1 MQVYPKDRTRARSD
15 ERPDV
20 SGPSAVAVRKAVILA
35 AGIGD
40 RLRPFTNTHPKC
52 LVSVAGVP
60 ILENALVRLSE
71 VGTKDVVI
79 VVGHFGDMIKERFGD
94 RFAGMSVS
102 YVVSEDFRTT
112 NNIYSLWLARS
123 HLTEDVLLLE
133 ADIFFERAVLDRLL
147 SSGPGNL
154 AVVSQH
160 QSWMSGTVV
169 SLAEDNRIAALFD
182 SQHQGAEFDYSKV
195 FKTANLYLFRG
206 DFLRRYFVPHL
217 EAYVASGDVDEYY
230 ESVLHTLGHR
240 GKNQLTG
247 VVCDDLKWYEIDDE
261 SDRLE
266 AEYLFLSP
274 TERYEHVSTQH
285 GGYWRFGF
293 TDHAYLYNPYY
304 PPPTL
309 FTHFQNHLRDLV
321 LNYPVGQ
328 QVVARLV
335 GTLIDQPM
343 ERIAV
348 GNGASE
354 LIKIIAGRFPGRIIC
369 PVPSFNEYEN
379 AGNDGEFIPFALDGP
394 SFELDVDA
402 FAEAALASEARIAV
416 VLNPNNPTGLTVPK
430 EDLLRLAK
438 SLHEGG
444 CKLIVDE
451 SFIDFAAQRNE
462 LSVEGCLEEAPNL
475 AVLKSL
481 SKSFGIG
488 GLRLGYLVTADEE
501 LRRFVRSELHIW
513 NINSFAESFLRL
525 APRYHRQFK
534 QSCIRVASDCDSLYN
549 GLRQIPG
556 IHPYKSEANFVFCR
570 LPPDSPSSPEV
581 AKRMFTE
588 YNILVKHCAAKA
600 MPDGDRYLRIASRT
614 GPDNDR
620 FVVGLARIL
629 EKAADETQHS
639 EDVENPIRRNAADS
653 TPRPA

>member
-1 MQVYPKDRTRARSD
+1 MQLYPNGQTQAPPDK
-15 ERPDV
+15 RPGLPDQ
-20 SGPSAVAVRKAVILA
+20 STSPVRKAVILA

-40 RLRPFTNTHPKC
+40 RLRPFTHTHPKC
-52 LVSVAGVP
+52 LVTVAGVP
-60 ILENALVRLSE
+60 ILENALLRLSE

-79 VVGHFGDMIKERFGD
+79 VVGHFGDMIKDRFGHH
-94 RFAGMSVS
+94 FAGMALT

-112 NNIYSLWLARS
+112 NNIYSLWLVRS

-133 ADIFFERAVLDRLL
+133 ADVFFERAVLDRLL

-154 AVVSQH
+154 AAVSQH

-169 SLAEDNRIAALFD
+169 SLDDDSRIAALFD
-182 SQHQGAEFDYSKV
+182 SHHQGADFDYSKV

-206 DFLRRYFVPHL
+206 DFLSRYFVPHL

-240 GKNQLTG
+240 GKNQLNG
-247 VVCDDLKWYEIDDE
+247 VVCDDLKWFEIDDE
-261 SDRLE
+261 SDRLA

-274 TERYEHVSTQH
+274 AERYEHVSTQH
-285 GGYWRFGF
+285 GGYWRFGL
-293 TDHAYLYNPYY
+293 TDHAYLYNLYY

-328 QVVARLV
+328 EVVARLV
-335 GTLIDQPM
+335 GTLIDQPV
-343 ERIAV
+343 ERIVV

-354 LIKIIAGRFPGRIIC
+354 LIKIIAGRFQGRIIC

-379 AGNDGEFIPFALDGP
+379 ACNDGEFLPFALDGP

-402 FAEAALASEARIAV
+402 FAEAALAGEARVAV

-438 SLHEGG
+438 SLHGGG

-451 SFIDFAAQRNE
+451 SFIDFAAKRNE
-462 LSVEGCLEEAPNL
+462 LSVEGCLDEAPNL

-534 QSCIRVASDCDSLYN
+534 QSCIRVASDCDGLYN

-556 IHPYKSEANFVFCR
+556 LRPYKSEANFVLCR

-581 AKRMFTE
+581 AERMFIE
-588 YNILVKHCAAKA
+588 YNILVKHCAGKA
-600 MPDGDRYLRIASRT
+600 MLDGDRYLRIASRT
-614 GPDNDR
+614 GPDNST
-620 FVVGLARIL
+620 FVTGLARIL
-629 EKAADETQHS
+629 NQPTDEAPQRDAATPDRAATGRI
-639 EDVENPIRRNAADS
+639 IR
-653 TPRPA
+653 PPV

>member
-1 MQVYPKDRTRARSD
+1 MKLT
-15 ERPDV
+15 
-20 SGPSAVAVRKAVILA
+20 
-35 AGIGD
+35 
-40 RLRPFTNTHPKC
+40 
-52 LVSVAGVP
+52 
-60 ILENALVRLSE
+60 
-71 VGTKDVVI
+71 
-79 VVGHFGDMIKERFGD
+79 
-94 RFAGMSVS
+94 
-102 YVVSEDFRTT
+102 YVESEDFRTT

-133 ADIFFERAVLDRLL
+133 ADVFFERAVLDRLL

-154 AVVSQH
+154 AAVSQH

-169 SLAEDNRIAALFD
+169 SLNEDNRIAALFD
-182 SQHQGAEFDYSKV
+182 SHHQGADFDYSKV

-206 DFLRRYFVPHL
+206 DFLSRYFVPHL

-240 GKNQLTG
+240 GKNQLNG

-261 SDRLE
+261 SDRLD
-266 AEYLFLSP
+266 AEYLFQSP
-274 TERYEHVSTQH
+274 AERYEHVSTQY

-309 FTHFQNHLRDLV
+309 FTHFRNHLRDLV

-328 QVVARLV
+328 EVVARLV

-343 ERIAV
+343 ERIVV

-354 LIKIIAGRFPGRIIC
+354 LIKIISGRFPGRMIC

-379 AGNDGEFIPFALDGP
+379 ACNEGDFIPFALDDP

-402 FAEAALASEARIAV
+402 FAEAAIAGQARVAV
-416 VLNPNNPTGLTVPK
+416 VVSPNNPTGLTVPK

-438 SLHEGG
+438 SLEAVD

-451 SFIDFAAQRNE
+451 SFIDFATKRNE
-462 LSVEGCLEEAPNL
+462 LSVEGCLEQAPNL

-488 GLRLGYLVTADEE
+488 GLRLGYLVTADDE
-501 LRRFVRSELHIW
+501 LREFIQSELHIW
-513 NINSFAESFLRL
+513 NINGFAESFLRL
-525 APRYHRQFK
+525 APRYHRQFN
-534 QSCIRVASDCDSLYN
+534 QSCVRVASDCDGLYE

-556 IHPYKSEANFVFCR
+556 MHPYKSDANFVLCR
-570 LPPDSPSSPEV
+570 LPPDAPSSPEI
-581 AKRMFTE
+581 AERMFIE
-588 YNILVKHCAAKA
+588 YDIFVKHCAGKA

-614 GPDNDR
+614 GPDNNA
-620 FVVGLARIL
+620 FVTGLARIL
-629 EKAADETQHS
+629 NQ
-639 EDVENPIRRNAADS
+639 
-653 TPRPA
+653 PA

>member
-1 MQVYPKDRTRARSD
+1 MQVYPNGQARTRQKVH
-15 ERPDV
+15 PDV
-20 SGPSAVAVRKAVILA
+20 EVRTPTPVRTAVILA

-40 RLRPFTNTHPKC
+40 RLRPFTDTHPKC
-52 LVSVAGVP
+52 LASVAGVP
-60 ILENALVRLSE
+60 ILENALDRLSE
-71 VGTKDVVI
+71 VGTKDVVL
-79 VVGHFGDMIKERFGD
+79 VVGHFGDMIKNRFGE
-94 RFAGMSVS
+94 RYAGMTLT

-112 NNIYSLWLARS
+112 NNIYSLWLAREY
-123 HLTEDVLLLE
+123 LTEDVLLLE
-133 ADIFFERAVLDRLL
+133 ADVFFERAVLERML

-154 AVVSQH
+154 AAVSQH

-182 SQHQGAEFDYSKV
+182 SHHQGVDFDYSKV

-217 EAYVASGDVDEYY
+217 EAYVTSGDVDEYY

-266 AEYLFLSP
+266 AEYLFSSP
-274 TERYEHVSTQH
+274 ADRYDHVSTQH

-293 TDHAYLYNPYY
+293 VDHAYLYNPYY

-309 FTHFQNHLRDLV
+309 FTHFHNHLRDLV

-328 QVVARLV
+328 EVVARLV
-335 GTLIDQPM
+335 GTMIDQPM
-343 ERIAV
+343 ERIVV

-354 LIKIIAGRFPGRIIC
+354 FIRILSGRFPGRVIC

-379 AGNDGEFIPFALDGP
+379 ACEDGDFIPFRLEGP
-394 SFELDVDA
+394 SFDLDVDA
-402 FAEAALASEARIAV
+402 FAEAALDGDARLAV
-416 VLNPNNPTGLTVPK
+416 VLNPNNPTGLTVLR

-438 SLHEGG
+438 RLNDGG

-451 SFIDFAAQRNE
+451 SFIDFSAQRNE
-462 LSVEGCLEEAPNL
+462 LSVEGFLDEAPNM

-488 GLRLGYLVTADEE
+488 GLRLGYLLTADED
-501 LRRFVRSELHIW
+501 LREFVRSELHIW

-534 QSCIRVASDCDSLYN
+534 QSCSRVASDRDRLYE
-549 GLRQIPG
+549 GLNEIPG
-556 IHPYKSEANFVFCR
+556 MFPYKSEANFILCR
-570 LPPDSPSSPEV
+570 LPPGSPSSPEI
-581 AKRMFTE
+581 AKQLFVE
-588 YNILVKHCAAKA
+588 YNIFVKHCAGKA
-600 MPDGDRYLRIASRT
+600 MEDGDRFLRIASRT
-614 GPDNDR
+614 TADNDA
-620 FVVGLARIL
+620 FVASLASL
-629 EKAADETQHS
+629 VAG
-639 EDVENPIRRNAADS
+639 
-653 TPRPA
+653 PAPVV

>member
-1 MQVYPKDRTRARSD
+1 MQVFPNDNSLARND
-15 ERPDV
+15 ERPEAPDLKV
-20 SGPSAVAVRKAVILA
+20 LPVRRAVILA

-52 LVSVAGVP
+52 LVEVAGVP
-60 ILENALVRLSE
+60 ILENALLRLSE
-71 VGTKDVVI
+71 VGTEDVII
-79 VVGHFGDMIKERFGD
+79 VVGHFADMIKDRFGTH
-94 RFAGMSVS
+94 FAGMTLT

-123 HLTEDVLLLE
+123 YLTEDVLLLE
-133 ADIFFERAVLDRLL
+133 ADVFFERAVLDRLL

-154 AVVSQH
+154 AAVSQH

-169 SLAEDNRIAALFD
+169 SLNEAGQIAALFD
-182 SQHQGAEFDYSKV
+182 SHHQGADFDYSKV
-195 FKTANLYLFRG
+195 FKTANLYVFRG
-206 DFLRRYFVPHL
+206 DFLRRFFVPHL
-217 EAYVASGDVDEYY
+217 DAYVASGDVDEYY

-240 GKNQLTG
+240 GKNQLNG
-247 VVCDDLKWYEIDDE
+247 VVCDDLKWFEIDDE
-261 SDRLE
+261 SDRLA

-274 TERYEHVSTQH
+274 AERYDHVSTQH

-309 FTHFQNHLRDLV
+309 FTHFRNHLRDLV
-321 LNYPVGQ
+321 LNYPAGQ
-328 QVVARLV
+328 DVVARLV

-343 ERIAV
+343 ERIVV

-354 LIKIIAGRFPGRIIC
+354 LIKIISGRFPGRVIC

-379 AGNDGEFIPFALDGP
+379 ACNDGDFIAFPLDEP
-394 SFELDVDA
+394 DFELDVDA
-402 FAEAALASEARIAV
+402 FAKEALAGEARVAV
-416 VLNPNNPTGLTVPK
+416 VLSPNNPTGSTVPK

-438 SLHEGG
+438 TLQEGD

-451 SFIDFAAQRNE
+451 SFIDFSGQRNE
-462 LSVEGCLEEAPNL
+462 LSVEGCLDQAPNL

-501 LRRFVRSELHIW
+501 LRSFVGSELHIW
-513 NINSFAESFLRL
+513 NINGFAESFLRL

-534 QSCIRVASDCDSLYN
+534 HSCERVAADRD
-549 GLRQIPG
+549 GLHDGLNQIPG
-556 IHPYKSEANFVFCR
+556 VRAHESEANFVFCR
-570 LPPDSPSSPEV
+570 LPPGGPSSPEI
-581 AKRMFTE
+581 AKRLFVDHD
-588 YNILVKHCAAKA
+588 IFVKHCAGKA
-600 MPDGDRYLRIASRT
+600 MSNGDRYLRIASRT
-614 GPDNDR
+614 KPDNDA
-620 FVVGLARIL
+620 FI
-629 EKAADETQHS
+629 AALNHLLQATEG
-639 EDVENPIRRNAADS
+639 
-653 TPRPA
+653 

>member
-1 MQVYPKDRTRARSD
+1 MQVFPNELIQARQKVPPEGSSGSPVPVRTA
-15 ERPDV
+15 
-20 SGPSAVAVRKAVILA
+20 ILLA

-40 RLRPFTNTHPKC
+40 RLRPFTDTHPKC
-52 LVSVAGVP
+52 LAKVAGVP
-60 ILENALVRLSE
+60 IIENALARLSE
-71 VGTKDVVI
+71 VGTKDVVL
-79 VVGHFGDMIKERFGD
+79 VVGHFGDMIRGRFGD
-94 RFAGMSVS
+94 RFQGMTLT

-112 NNIYSLWLARS
+112 NNIYSLWLARH

-133 ADIFFERAVLDRLL
+133 ADVFFERAVLDRML

-154 AVVSQH
+154 AAVSQH

-169 SLAEDNRIAALFD
+169 SLDEEGHIAALFD
-182 SQHQGAEFDYSKV
+182 SHHQGIDFDYSKV

-217 EAYVASGDVDEYY
+217 EAYVTSGDVDEYY

-240 GKNQLTG
+240 GKHQLTG

-266 AEYLFLSP
+266 AEYLFSSP
-274 TERYEHVSTQH
+274 AERYEHVSTQH

-309 FTHFQNHLRDLV
+309 FTHFHNHLQDLV

-328 QVVARLV
+328 EVVARLV
-335 GTLIDQPM
+335 GTMIDQPM
-343 ERIAV
+343 ERIVV

-354 LIKIIAGRFPGRIIC
+354 FIRILAGRFPGKVIC

-379 AGNDGEFIPFALDGP
+379 ACDEGDFIPFALEAP
-394 SFELDVDA
+394 SFDLDVDE
-402 FAEAALASEARIAV
+402 FAEAALAGEARLAV
-416 VLNPNNPTGLTVPK
+416 VLNPNNPTGLTVPR

-438 SLHEGG
+438 RLNDEG

-451 SFIDFAAQRNE
+451 SFIDFSAQRGE
-462 LSVEGCLEEAPNL
+462 LSVEAHLDEAPNL
-475 AVLKSL
+475 TVLKSL

-488 GLRLGYLVTADEE
+488 GLRLGYILTADDE
-501 LRRFVRSELHIW
+501 LREFVRSELHIW

-525 APRYHRQFK
+525 APRFHRQFK
-534 QSCIRVASDCDSLYN
+534 QSCNRVASDRDGLYD
-549 GLRQIPG
+549 GLNEIPG
-556 IHPYKSEANFVFCR
+556 MRPYKSEANFVLCR
-570 LPPDSPSSPEV
+570 LPDDSPSSPEI
-581 AKRMFTE
+581 AKQMFVK
-588 YNILVKHCAAKA
+588 YNIFVKHCAGKA
-600 MPDGDRYLRIASRT
+600 MAEGDRFLRIASRT
-614 GPDNDR
+614 AADNDL
-620 FVVGLARIL
+620 FVAGLASL
-629 EKAADETQHS
+629 LTEEANEVPLA
-639 EDVENPIRRNAADS
+639 
-653 TPRPA
+653 

>member
-1 MQVYPKDRTRARSD
+1 MQLYPNEQSQTRP
-15 ERPDV
+15 ETRPGL
-20 SGPSAVAVRKAVILA
+20 SRHSLSPVRKAVILA

-40 RLRPFTNTHPKC
+40 RLRPFTDTHPKC
-52 LVSVAGVP
+52 LVTVAGVP

-71 VGTKDVVI
+71 VGTEDVVI
-79 VVGHFGDMIKERFGD
+79 VVGHFGDMIKERFGEN
-94 RFAGMSVS
+94 FAGMALT

-133 ADIFFERAVLDRLL
+133 ADVFFERAVLERLL

-154 AVVSQH
+154 AAVAQH

-169 SLAEDNRIAALFD
+169 SLDEDRRIAALFD
-182 SQHQGAEFDYSKV
+182 SHHQGADFDYSRV

-206 DFLRRYFVPHL
+206 DFLGRYFVPHL

-240 GKNQLTG
+240 GKNQLNG

-261 SDRLE
+261 SDRLA
-266 AEYLFLSP
+266 AEYLFQSP
-274 TERYEHVSTQH
+274 AERYEHVSTQH

-304 PPPTL
+304 PPPSL
-309 FTHFQNHLRDLV
+309 FAHFRNHLHDLV

-328 QVVARLV
+328 EVVARLI

-343 ERIAV
+343 ERIVV

-379 AGNDGEFIPFALDGP
+379 ACNDGDFIPFRLDGP

-402 FAEAALASEARIAV
+402 FAEAAVAGGARVAV
-416 VLNPNNPTGLTVPK
+416 VLNPNNPTGLTVAK
-430 EDLLRLAK
+430 DDILRLAA
-438 SLHEGG
+438 SLEASG

-451 SFIDFAAQRNE
+451 SFIDFAVKRDE
-462 LSVEGCLEEAPNL
+462 LSVEGCLEEVPNL

-488 GLRLGYLVTADEE
+488 GLRLGYLVTADDE
-501 LRRFVRSELHIW
+501 LRDFVRSELHIW
-513 NINSFAESFLRL
+513 NINGFAESFLRL

-534 QSCIRVASDCDSLYN
+534 KSCIRVAADRDALYD
-549 GLRQIPG
+549 GLAQIPG
-556 IHPYKSEANFVFCR
+556 AVPYKSEANFVLCR
-570 LPPDSPSSPEV
+570 LPQDSPSAPEV
-581 AKRMFTE
+581 AERLFIE
-588 YNILVKHCAAKA
+588 NNIFVKHCAGKA
-600 MPDGDRYLRIASRT
+600 MLDGDRYLRIASRT
-614 GPDNDR
+614 GPDNDA
-620 FVVGLARIL
+620 FVSGLASIL
-629 EKAADETQHS
+629 NQPAGQAPPSEPAAPAE
-639 EDVENPIRRNAADS
+639 AA
-653 TPRPA
+653 TGNIGPPL